1 MTKNTPSPKATESS
15 WIELVAETWD
25 GLSQQNEAPSTK
37 EFAQA
42 LAARLSLDVSV
53 ASGLLTG
60 FQTLLAYAQAERA
73 PDSTALEEERASV
86 QAALA
91 AARPV
96 FEARLQRRVDEVDER
111 KEEVKCGGCGRAGVS
126 QGRRERTWRSTVGQI
141 SIKRR
146 YSWCEACQQGRA
158 LAQER
163 VGLPAG
169 DYTAGLDEVATLMA
183 VTVPHGMAV
192 ELLAQMMGIE
202 VSEQG
207 VKSAIA
213 RRGEQVV
220 ELLRA
225 EAEEIK
231 RFEDDWGKHPP
242 YITAQAPDK
251 PIEVAYLE
259 VDGVHVMTRTQAK
272 ASSEP
277 QPGRGGP
284 GRRYEVSGREV
295 KNAVLY
301 EAAACAKESER
312 RGCLLEK
319 TYVSHL
325 GDWLGLAVL
334 IWAQMLKLG
343 FDRAKLLV
351 VLSDGAA
358 WIRSLCAWL
367 PVKVF
372 LILDLYHVKHK
383 VWEMA
388 AGIFGEGTPETRQ
401 WAETQCQR
409 IEDGQ
414 AQDVIQA
421 LEFLKQSHH
430 KAREQIVSLQ
440 TYLGNNLDRMDYPT
454 YRAQGLRVGSG
465 AIESAN
471 YHVTGA
477 RLKLPGMR
485 WSEDGAAQMASL
497 RAELFNGV
505 WRERSQQILK
515 AA

>member
-15 WIELVAETWD
+15 WIELVAETW
-25 GLSQQNEAPSTK
+25 GSLSRNNEAPSAK
-37 EFAQA
+37 AFAPA
-42 LAARLSLDVSV
+42 LAARLALDVSV

-60 FQTLLAYAQAERA
+60 FQTLFAYAQAERA

-91 AARPV
+91 AVRPV
-96 FEARLQRRVDEVDER
+96 FEARLQQRVDEVDER
-111 KEEVKCGGCGRAGVS
+111 NEEVKCGGCGRLCVS
-126 QGRRERTWRSTVGQI
+126 QGRRGRTWRSTVGPLRL
-141 SIKRR
+141 KRR

-163 VGLPAG
+163 VGLPGG

-192 ELLAQMMGIE
+192 DLLAQTLGIE
-202 VSEQG
+202 ISEQG
-207 VKSAIA
+207 AKSAIA
-213 RRGEQVV
+213 RRGAQVV

-225 EAEEIK
+225 EAEESK
-231 RFEDDWGKHPP
+231 RFEDDWGKPPP
-242 YITAQAPDK
+242 YLTAQAPDK
-251 PIEVAYLE
+251 TLEVAYLE
-259 VDGVHVMTRTQAK
+259 VDGVHVLTRTEVAT
-272 ASSEP
+272 ASEP

-284 GRRYEVSGREV
+284 GRRYEVGGREV

-301 EAAACAKESER
+301 TATACAKESER

-319 TYVSHL
+319 TYVSQL
-325 GDWLGLAVL
+325 GDWLSLALL
-334 IWAQMLKLG
+334 IWVQMLKLG

-367 PVKVF
+367 PVQVC

-388 AGIFGEGTPETRQ
+388 ARLFGEGTAAARQ

-414 AQDVIQA
+414 ASEVIQA
-421 LEFLKQSHH
+421 LEFLKQSHC
-430 KAREQIVSLQ
+430 KAREQIEDLQ
-440 TYLGNNLDRMDYPT
+440 TYLRHNLDRMDYPA

-465 AIESAN
+465 AIESTN

-497 RAELFNGV
+497 RADLFNGL
-505 WRERSQQILK
+505 WRERSQQLLK

>member
-1 MTKNTPSPKATESS
+1 MTKNTPSPNVAECS
-15 WIELVAETWD
+15 WIELIAETWN
-25 GLSQQNEAPSTK
+25 GLRRENETPSTK
-37 EFAQA
+37 EFSQA
-42 LAARLSLDVSV
+42 LAARLSLDAGV
-53 ASGLLTG
+53 ASGLLSG
-60 FQTLLAYAQAERA
+60 CQTLLAYAQAERA

-91 AARPV
+91 AVRPV
-96 FEARLQRRVDEVDER
+96 LEARLQHRVNEVDEQND
-111 KEEVKCGGCGRAGVS
+111 EVKCCGCGKLSVS
-126 QGRRERTWRSTVGQI
+126 QGRRARSWRSTVGPI
-141 SIKRR
+141 KIKRR
-146 YSWCEACQQGRA
+146 YSWCEACQMGRT

-163 VGLPAG
+163 VGLPDG

-192 ELLAQMMGIE
+192 KLLEQMMGIE

-207 VKSAIA
+207 VKSAVT

-220 ELLRA
+220 ELLTT

-231 RFEDDWGKHPP
+231 RFENDWGKHPP

-251 PIEVAYLE
+251 TIEVAYLE
-259 VDGVHVMTRTQAK
+259 VDGVLVMTRTPTET
-272 ASSEP
+272 SSEP
-277 QPGRGGP
+277 KPGRGGP
-284 GRRYEVSGREV
+284 GRQYEVSGREV

-301 EAAACAKESER
+301 EATACAKESES

-319 TYVSHL
+319 TYISHL
-325 GDWLGLAVL
+325 GEWMGLALL
-334 IWAQMLKLG
+334 IWAQVLKLG
-343 FDRAKLLV
+343 FHRAKLLV
-351 VLSDGAA
+351 VLSDGAK
-358 WIRSLCAWL
+358 WIRSLCKWL

-383 VWEMA
+383 VWEMGA
-388 AGIFGEGTPETRQ
+388 TLFGEGKPETRQ

-421 LEFLKQSHH
+421 LGFLKQNHH
-430 KAREQIVSLQ
+430 KAREQIEDLQ
-440 TYLGNNLDRMDYPT
+440 TYLHNNLDRMDYPT

-465 AIESAN
+465 AIESTN

-485 WSEDGAAQMASL
+485 WSEDGATQMASL
-497 RAELFNGV
+497 RADLFNGV
-505 WRERSQQILK
+505 WRTRSQQILK

>member
-1 MTKNTPSPKATESS
+1 
-15 WIELVAETWD
+15 
-25 GLSQQNEAPSTK
+25 
-37 EFAQA
+37 
-42 LAARLSLDVSV
+42 
-53 ASGLLTG
+53 
-60 FQTLLAYAQAERA
+60 
-73 PDSTALEEERASV
+73 
-86 QAALA
+86 
-91 AARPV
+91 
-96 FEARLQRRVDEVDER
+96 
-111 KEEVKCGGCGRAGVS
+111 
-126 QGRRERTWRSTVGQI
+126 
-141 SIKRR
+141 
-146 YSWCEACQQGRA
+146 
-158 LAQER
+158 
-163 VGLPAG
+163 VGLPVG

-192 ELLAQMMGIE
+192 ELIEQMMGIE
-202 VSEQG
+202 ISEQG
-207 VKSAIA
+207 AKSATA

-220 ELLRA
+220 ESLRA

-259 VDGVHVMTRTQAK
+259 VDGVHVMTRTRVE

-284 GRRYEVSGREV
+284 GRHYEVSGREV

-301 EAAACAKESER
+301 EATACAQESER

-325 GDWLGLAVL
+325 GDWLGLALL

-383 VWEMA
+383 VWEMGA
-388 AGIFGEGTPETRQ
+388 RLFGEGTPEARQ

-421 LEFLKQSHH
+421 VEFLKQSHC
-430 KAREQIVSLQ
+430 KAREQIEDLQ
-440 TYLGNNLDRMDYPT
+440 TYLRNNLDRMDYPT

-465 AIESAN
+465 AIESTN

-485 WSEDGAAQMASL
+485 WSEDGAAQMAGL
-497 RAELFNGV
+497 RADLFNGV

>member
-15 WIELVAETWD
+15 WIEFVAETWN
-25 GLSQQNEAPSTK
+25 GLSRQHEAPSTK
-37 EFAQA
+37 EFSEA
-42 LAARLSLDVSV
+42 LAARLSLDGTV
-53 ASGLLTG
+53 AGGLVTG
-60 FQTLLAYAQAERA
+60 FQTLLAYAQAEQVSE
-73 PDSTALEEERASV
+73 STALEEERASV
-86 QAALA
+86 QAAVA
-91 AARPV
+91 AVRPV
-96 FEARLQRRVDEVDER
+96 LEARLQHRVDEVDEQ
-111 KEEVKCGGCGRAGVS
+111 KEEVKCCGCGRGCVS
-126 QGRRERTWRSTVGQI
+126 QGRRERTWHSTVGQI
-141 SIKRR
+141 RIKRR
-146 YSWCEACQQGRA
+146 YSWCAACEQGRA
-158 LAQER
+158 PAQER

-169 DYTAGLDEVATLMA
+169 DYTAGLEEMATMMA

-192 ELLAQMMGIE
+192 ELLEQMMGIE

-213 RRGEQVV
+213 GRGEQVV

-231 RFEDDWGKHPP
+231 RFEDDWGKSPP
-242 YITAQAPDK
+242 YITEQAPEK
-251 PIEVAYLE
+251 TIEVAYLE
-259 VDGVHVMTRTQAK
+259 VDGVHVMTRTPAK
-272 ASSEP
+272 TFSER

-284 GRRYEVSGREV
+284 GRRYEVNGREV

-301 EAAACAKESER
+301 EATACAKESER
-312 RGCLLEK
+312 RGCLLKK
-319 TYVSHL
+319 TYVSQL
-325 GDWLGLAVL
+325 GDWLGLALL

-388 AGIFGEGTPETRQ
+388 AALCGEGTPDARQ
-401 WAETQCQR
+401 WAQTQCQR

-414 AQDVIQA
+414 AQGVIEA

-430 KAREQIVSLQ
+430 RAGEQIEDLQ
-440 TYLGNNLDRMDYPT
+440 TYLRNNLDRMDYPT

-485 WSEDGAAQMASL
+485 WSESGAAQMASL
-497 RAELFNGV
+497 RADLFNGL
-505 WRERSQQILK
+505 WRERSRQILK

>member
-1 MTKNTPSPKATESS
+1 M
-15 WIELVAETWD
+15 
-25 GLSQQNEAPSTK
+25 
-37 EFAQA
+37 
-42 LAARLSLDVSV
+42 
-53 ASGLLTG
+53 
-60 FQTLLAYAQAERA
+60 
-73 PDSTALEEERASV
+73 

-220 ELLRA
+220 ELLRPRPRRSNA
-225 EAEEIK
+225 LKMTGEASALHH
-231 RFEDDWGKHPP
+231 RASAGQADRGGLFGGGWRACDD
-242 YITAQAPDK
+242 PD
-251 PIEVAYLE
+251 AGQSLF
-259 VDGVHVMTRTQAK
+259 RTPA
-272 ASSEP
+272 
-277 QPGRGGP
+277 GRGGP

-325 GDWLGLAVL
+325 GD
-334 IWAQMLKLG
+334 
-343 FDRAKLLV
+343 
-351 VLSDGAA
+351 
-358 WIRSLCAWL
+358 
-367 PVKVF
+367 
-372 LILDLYHVKHK
+372 
-383 VWEMA
+383 
-388 AGIFGEGTPETRQ
+388 
-401 WAETQCQR
+401 
-409 IEDGQ
+409 
-414 AQDVIQA
+414 
-421 LEFLKQSHH
+421 
-430 KAREQIVSLQ
+430 
-440 TYLGNNLDRMDYPT
+440 
-454 YRAQGLRVGSG
+454 
-465 AIESAN
+465 
-471 YHVTGA
+471 
-477 RLKLPGMR
+477 
-485 WSEDGAAQMASL
+485 
-497 RAELFNGV
+497 
-505 WRERSQQILK
+505 
-515 AA
+515 

>member
-25 GLSQQNEAPSTK
+25 GLSRQNEAPSTK

-53 ASGLLTG
+53 ASGLVTG

-86 QAALA
+86 QAAVA
-91 AARPV
+91 AVRPV
-96 FEARLQRRVDEVDER
+96 LEGRLQRRVDEVDEQN
-111 KEEVKCGGCGRAGVS
+111 EEVKCRGCGRWSVS
-126 QGRRERTWRSTVGQI
+126 QGRRERGWRSTVGQI
-141 SIKRR
+141 TIKRR
-146 YSWCEACQQGRA
+146 YSWCEACEQGRA

-163 VGLPAG
+163 VGLPVG
-169 DYTAGLDEVATLMA
+169 DYTAGLDEVATMMA
-183 VTVPHGMAV
+183 ATVPHGMAV
-192 ELLAQMMGIE
+192 ELLEQMMGIE

-220 ELLRA
+220 ELLTA
-225 EAEEIK
+225 EATEIK

-242 YITAQAPDK
+242 YIAEQAPDK

-272 ASSEP
+272 TSSKP

-301 EAAACAKESER
+301 EATACAKESER

-319 TYVSHL
+319 TYLSHL
-325 GDWLGLAVL
+325 GDWLGLALL

-388 AGIFGEGTPETRQ
+388 ATLFGEGTQDARQ
-401 WAETQCQR
+401 WAEMQCQR

-414 AQDVIQA
+414 AQGVIQA
-421 LEFLKQSHH
+421 LEFLKQSHC
-430 KAREQIVSLQ
+430 KAREQIESLQ
-440 TYLGNNLDRMDYPT
+440 TYLRNNLDRMDYPT

-465 AIESAN
+465 AIESTN

-485 WSEDGAAQMASL
+485 WSEGGAAQMASL
-497 RAELFNGV
+497 RADLFNGV